1 MSTENHPIF
10 MKFGTQQHILI
21 LRQSDDQIRKFLKFK
36 MVDGYHFKNR
46 FLAITQQL
54 ICPVAV
60 KFCIGKQNIMVI
72 EIMRHNLK
80 ILKIQ
85 DGGRPPYCKLLNLYT
100 SAKNRPIL
108 TNFDIQ
114 MQSWKSMTVTW
125 PNTKNFKIQNFKL
138 KMVDGRRFKNRFLTI
153 TRQPIVRFQWRLAQG
168 CRSTIAWWQKSGEI

>member
-85 DGGRPPYCKLLNLYT
+85 DGGRPPYCKSYNRHIST
-100 SAKNRPIL
+100 KNHKIL
-108 TNFDIQ
+108 MKFGTQQHIWN
-114 MQSWKSMTVTW
+114 SMTS
-125 PNTKNFKIQNFKL
+125 
-138 KMVDGRRFKNRFLTI
+138 R
-153 TRQPIVRFQWRLAQG
+153 
-168 CRSTIAWWQKSGEI
+168 